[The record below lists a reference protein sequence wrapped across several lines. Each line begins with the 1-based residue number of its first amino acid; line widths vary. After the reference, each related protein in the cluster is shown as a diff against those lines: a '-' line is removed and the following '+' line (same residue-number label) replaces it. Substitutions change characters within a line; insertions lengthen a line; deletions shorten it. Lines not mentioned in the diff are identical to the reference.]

1 MRRTKTRTH
10 LSWVFVP
17 YGDIS
22 SGTLEEDEKI
32 RPKCGG
38 TLWMKNISGR
48 SLSSRVS
55 SMRSWEPERDA
66 AKDNRAHGF
75 SDIEENSIPS

>member
-1 MRRTKTRTH
+1 
-10 LSWVFVP
+10 
-17 YGDIS
+17 
-22 SGTLEEDEKI
+22 
-32 RPKCGG
+32 
-38 TLWMKNISGR
+38 MKNISGR
-48 SLSSRVS
+48 SLSSHVS